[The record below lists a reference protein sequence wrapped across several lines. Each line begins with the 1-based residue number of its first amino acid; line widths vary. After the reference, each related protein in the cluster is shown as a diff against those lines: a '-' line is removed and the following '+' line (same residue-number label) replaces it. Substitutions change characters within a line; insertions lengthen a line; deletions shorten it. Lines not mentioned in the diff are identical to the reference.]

1 MGRVRGVY
9 VDDLV
14 GGGVIA
20 GAGGDTEEIFA
31 CH

>member
-1 MGRVRGVY
+1 MGGMRGVY

-14 GGGVIA
+14 GRGVIA
-20 GAGGDTEEIFA
+20 GAGGDAEEVLV